1 MNKKLIAAAVASTVA
16 APVTAMADGHE
27 GVTVY
32 GRINNAIKI
41 TDDNTDVAGVSSRF
55 GIKYNKDLGN
65 GMGVHGRY
73 EFFTVTDR
81 EEASAGRGGVADIRI
96 ATVGLSGG
104 FGRVDVGNQWS
115 AYFDTFGTLV
125 SPTYSLGYFIYS
137 SIGGGPFRAS
147 NTIKYSNS
155 FGPVYAELDVRLN
168 DSNEQSDVSE
178 KINGNGVGLGLSFA
192 VTDAITIA
200 AAVDSEDNDGVDGA
214 ADTTTDRTGIGIKG
228 SFGSFWASLGFQNI
242 DTEGDEVDTTMFYF
256 GGKLGGST
264 NWLIGHST
272 ADDDAD
278 SEATVWG
285 IYHNLGGG
293 LKLYYEATAVDT
305 ANTDDTIHFLG
316 MRVDF

>member
-1 MNKKLIAAAVASTVA
+1 MNKKLIAVAVASTVA
-16 APVTAMADGHE
+16 APAISMADGH
-27 GVTVY
+27 VQVY

-55 GIKYNKDLGN
+55 GIRYNKDLGN

-96 ATVGLSGG
+96 ATVGVSGA
-104 FGRVDVGNQWS
+104 FGRVDIGNQWS

-137 SIGGGPFRAS
+137 SIGGGPFRSS

-155 FGPVYAELDVRLN
+155 FGPVYVELDVRLN
-168 DSNEQSDVSE
+168 DSEEGADVAE
-178 KINGNGVGLGLSFA
+178 KIRGNGVGLGVSLA
-192 VTDAITIA
+192 ATDNITVA
-200 AAVDSEDNDGVDGA
+200 AAVDSEDGA
-214 ADTTTDRTGIGIKG
+214 AGADDTDR
-228 SFGSFWASLGFQNI
+228 FGVGVKANFGGFWASLGTQNI
-242 DTEGDEVDTTMFYF
+242 DTGASDLDSTIAYV
-256 GGKLGGST
+256 GGSLGDST
-264 NWLIGHST
+264 SWLLGYST
-272 ADDDAD
+272 ADDAAD
-278 SEATVWG
+278 SESVQWG

-305 ANTDDTIHFLG
+305 ANTDDTIHLLG